1 MWSSYQAPAGMLL
14 SFDPAL
20 TSSTVTA
27 LNEVRVTAR
36 AERSAISEG
45 TVGKGE
51 QPRNATLTLRGKF

>member
-1 MWSSYQAPAGMLL
+1 MLL